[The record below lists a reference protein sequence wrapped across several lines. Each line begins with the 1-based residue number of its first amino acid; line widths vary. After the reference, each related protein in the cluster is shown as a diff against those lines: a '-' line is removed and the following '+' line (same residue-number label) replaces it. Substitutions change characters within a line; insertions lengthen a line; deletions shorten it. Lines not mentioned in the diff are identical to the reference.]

1 MGCIGPLQWIG
12 RGKQADLHAA
22 DPISQI
28 GWQTLRQPSCPRL
41 PTCWQDP
48 TRQTGSPVPIQSRPL
63 PASFSLRRV
72 EMASWA
78 LSASI
83 RSFQK
88 AWGLKGWGLGVP
100 TTCMMLWV
108 SVTVREWNGPNDGG
122 GLPPAVTLSEVC
134 SPWTQKYTLHTQAH
148 RSLFTK
154 GLAHGSYVYMHLN
167 NVSRHL
173 TRYATGSQIPICV
186 LFCYHKLWVSFPKT
200 FTISHSLSHI
210 RSGVSKCQPL
220 IAQGAVLFSTA
231 VQFCDICC

>member
-1 MGCIGPLQWIG
+1 MICKKFATFSQLYTYALKDYCTVSANINGLYWSSPVNWTREAGWPTCSRPYIPDRL
-12 RGKQADLHAA
+12 ANPEAA
-22 DPISQI
+22 
-28 GWQTLRQPSCPRL
+28 SCPRL

-48 TRQTGSPVPIQSRPL
+48 TRQTGSPVPIQSRLL

-122 GLPPAVTLSEVC
+122 GLPPAVTLSEIC
-134 SPWTQKYTLHTQAH
+134 SP
-148 RSLFTK
+148 
-154 GLAHGSYVYMHLN
+154 
-167 NVSRHL
+167 
-173 TRYATGSQIPICV
+173 
-186 LFCYHKLWVSFPKT
+186 
-200 FTISHSLSHI
+200 
-210 RSGVSKCQPL
+210 
-220 IAQGAVLFSTA
+220 
-231 VQFCDICC
+231 